1 MLHSSNGIPNATN
14 AIMRSIPSDAIR
26 ALGVRAVADERRA
39 VRGLRFGGRL
49 FGRGDLHPAATGGRL
64 GGWVLLRLYS
74 TYSIHYD
81 FYHHHY
87 YYYYYYYYYYWTH

>member
-1 MLHSSNGIPNATN
+1 
-14 AIMRSIPSDAIR
+14 MRSIPSDAGPW
-26 ALGVRAVADERRA
+26 AYVLSLTSDE
-39 VRGLRFGGRL
+39 L
-49 FGRGDLHPAATGGRL
+49 FGAFASAGAYSGGETCILRPQVGGWV

-87 YYYYYYYYYYWTH
+87 YYYYYYYYYWTH